1 MNQSTGVNEFD
12 REGRVGRLGMRVG
25 VGVGIERHIVG
36 RELGRRRKFL

>member
-1 MNQSTGVNEFD
+1 
-12 REGRVGRLGMRVG
+12 MRVG